1 VGKVRRAGVP
11 SGKKPQHR
19 EKNPEV
25 PGLRIC
31 KGVELEGRE
40 GAVGG
45 RCFHGGSVDE
55 RAREA
60 GTPREQLV
68 PTWVSNLGGKEGHGF
83 VGGIKPLE
91 RRRRAARLY
100 GEAQERKG

>member
-1 VGKVRRAGVP
+1 
-11 SGKKPQHR
+11 
-19 EKNPEV
+19 
-25 PGLRIC
+25 
-31 KGVELEGRE
+31 
-40 GAVGG
+40 
-45 RCFHGGSVDE
+45 VDE

-68 PTWVSNLGGKEGHGF
+68 PTWVRNLGGKEGHGF

-100 GEAQERKG
+100 GEAQERKGRRKLRSDPWRGGKLWRGNPRSAGG